1 MIQLPLLV
9 LDNITVNNRLNSLSA
24 SVKAGEKVH
33 LVGLNGSGKS
43 TLLAAIAGILPH
55 DGTIHL
61 NGKKLS
67 DYRQRELAQCRAWFS
82 QSVSA
87 PAMPVFQYL
96 DMYRPELASQPEGEK
111 VLHEIC
117 QQLKLTALL
126 ASTIGQL
133 SGGEWQRVRLAGAFL
148 QVWPELNPIGK
159 LLLLDE
165 PTNNLDITQQAI
177 LDKLINQFCV
187 LGGTVLLSSHDLNHT
202 YEQADNVWLL
212 ARGELIMS
220 GRPHNVMNERN
231 LSEIFEVNIRHIQN
245 TDYKLWRV
253 DHL

>member
-1 MIQLPLLV
+1 MIRAALLV
-9 LDNITVNNRLNSLSA
+9 LDNITVHNRLNSLSA
-24 SVKAGEKVH
+24 SVKAGEKIH

-43 TLLAAIAGILPH
+43 TLLTAIAGMLPYN
-55 DGTIHL
+55 GSIYL
-61 NGKKLS
+61 NGKNLC
-67 DYRQRELAQCRAWFS
+67 DYRQSELAKCRAWFS

-87 PAMPVFQYL
+87 PVMPVFQYL
-96 DMYRPELASQPEGEK
+96 DMYRPESASLSESEK

-126 ASTIGQL
+126 TSTIGQL

-148 QVWPELNPIGK
+148 QVSPELNPAGK
-159 LLLLDE
+159 LLILDE

-187 LGGTVLLSSHDLNHT
+187 SGGTVLMSSHDLNHT

-212 ARGELIMS
+212 ARGELFLS
-220 GRPHNVMNERN
+220 GEPHNTMNEVN
-231 LSEIFEVNIRHIQN
+231 LSGIFEVNIRHIQN
-245 TDYKLWRV
+245 TSYKLWRV